1 MGICFAFT
9 CVKQTSW
16 LLKETAVFE
25 VVLYDDVSDGV
36 EDELN
41 VGRVRGASEVRVNLF
56 LVSAL
61 VQTLKLHLDVS
72 CSLLVSVGAWSR
84 KTGNQ
89 IRCLAISQIEK
100 NAQTKTT
107 NDKWTETVRNQSYLD
122 IQGSRW

>member
-1 MGICFAFT
+1 MSWVFVLPFT

-25 VVLYDDVSDGV
+25 VVLYDDVGDGI

-56 LVSAL
+56 LISAL

-72 CSLLVSVGAWSR
+72 CSLLVSVGAW
-84 KTGNQ
+84 
-89 IRCLAISQIEK
+89 
-100 NAQTKTT
+100 
-107 NDKWTETVRNQSYLD
+107 
-122 IQGSRW
+122 

>member
-1 MGICFAFT
+1 LSWVFVLPFT

-25 VVLYDDVSDGV
+25 VVLYDDVGDGI

-72 CSLLVSVGAWSR
+72 CSLLVSVGAWWR

-100 NAQTKTT
+100 MHKQDHK
-107 NDKWTETVRNQSYLD
+107 
-122 IQGSRW
+122 